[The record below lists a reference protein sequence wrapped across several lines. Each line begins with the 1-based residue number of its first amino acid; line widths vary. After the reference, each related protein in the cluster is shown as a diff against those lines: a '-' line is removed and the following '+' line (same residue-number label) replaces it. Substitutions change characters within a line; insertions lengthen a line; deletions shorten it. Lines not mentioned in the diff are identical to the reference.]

1 MSEKMPVSRHTRTIP
16 FRLKALSAVVL
27 STALLSSAAYGAS
40 LGRINVLSAL
50 GQPLQADIEL
60 HSTTREQA
68 ETLKV
73 RLASLETFRIANIEY
88 NPVLSAL
95 RFNVEDRNGRPVIR
109 VSSTRPINE
118 PFVDLLLEVE
128 GSGGRLVR
136 EYTFILDPVDM
147 RRAQPVQMAA
157 PAPVAPVTQSRSVTT
172 TAPAPVPVV
181 QAEPAAAAV
190 IAVPASDRP
199 SASEAAPLAQRS
211 APAVRVAP
219 QAMEAGTDVPS
230 SHTVVRGD
238 TLGKIAREVA
248 PEGVSLDQMLVALHR
263 ANPQAFVD
271 NNMNRLRSGRIL
283 TIPDAEAARAV
294 PEVEARRIVV
304 AQAADFNQYK
314 ERLAS
319 QVAAS
324 SPVMGETARQSDGG
338 RITAQVEE
346 TGSPTASAQDR
357 LQLSKSGV
365 AAGGDSAGMLAAG
378 AEERIALEKALAEEK
393 QRVAELEKNLTAMQR
408 LLQLQNQELA
418 ERQAQSQP
426 LAEQQAPVAS
436 VAPVA
441 ASAAETEVAA
451 TAAMPDSSIDT
462 AAAAQ
467 SAEETQPAAL
477 PETPVAPVATA
488 KPPVVA
494 VPPVVEQPSFLEHM
508 LGHPMLLPLTGILAA
523 LGLVGV
529 VVRRRRKQQDALA
542 RDSFVQGNSL
552 FGSTGGQSVDT
563 NNSVFS
569 TNFSPSASQLD
580 TNEVD
585 PIAEADVYIAYQKD
599 DQAEEILKDA
609 LRAQPARHNV
619 RLKLLELYKR
629 RKDAVAFA
637 VCAKEMFA
645 LTRGRGED
653 WAQAAILGR
662 ELDPD
667 NSMYAE
673 TSASVESSEQDNPS
687 TEELDLGALL
697 NSTRMPANAA
707 EEGVL
712 SMESG
717 GMNFGSEPA
726 KAADDNSLDFA
737 LRDDKEEAEQVAGS
751 ESSLN
756 EWDVESDIAQMKA
769 EAEKSQADTSFVSGD
784 DEESAATIDDENAGA
799 HQALEF
805 DISDISL
812 DFNPA
817 GSSGPGL
824 GTLDGAALLEAELNG
839 RAQEL
844 TDPLAEL
851 VPSAEGDERASNQ
864 DDSEAIDNPFDFS
877 SPVKQ
882 SASTH
887 VVHEPLLDLDIPE
900 LSSSSDK
907 QDDLGLSLPAA
918 GVSLGEDSQ
927 MWEEFQDE
935 VALAQATVPMPSLGP
950 ISAEAELSTKLDLA
964 VAYREIGDKEGA
976 RELLEEVVASGHP
989 EYTSKAQNLLQK
1001 IA

>member
-1 MSEKMPVSRHTRTIP
+1 MSEKMPVSRHTRTLP

-68 ETLKV
+68 ENLKI
-73 RLASLETFRIANIEY
+73 RLAPLETFRIANIEY
-88 NPVLSAL
+88 NPVLSGL

-136 EYTFILDPVDM
+136 EYTFILDPVDI
-147 RRAQPVQMAA
+147 RKAQPVQMAA
-157 PAPVAPVTQSRSVTT
+157 PAPVAPARQSNS
-172 TAPAPVPVV
+172 APLPSPAPVAQIEPAVPAVSVV
-181 QAEPAAAAV
+181 PAPEQPAAAD
-190 IAVPASDRP
+190 P
-199 SASEAAPLAQRS
+199 APLAQRS
-211 APAVRVAP
+211 APAARTTP
-219 QAMEAGTDVPS
+219 QAAEATSDAAS
-230 SHTVVRGD
+230 SHTVMRGD

-248 PEGVSLDQMLVALHR
+248 HEGVSLDQMLVALHR

-283 TIPDAEAARAV
+283 TIPDAEAARTVTAG
-294 PEVEARRIVV
+294 EARSIVI

-319 QVAAS
+319 QVAS
-324 SPVMGETARQSDGG
+324 SAPVAGEVARQSDGG

-346 TGSPTASAQDR
+346 TGSPTAAAQDR

-365 AAGGDSAGMLAAG
+365 AAGGDRSGTIPAG
-378 AEERIALEKALAEEK
+378 AEERIAQEKALAEANA
-393 QRVAELEKNLTAMQR
+393 RIAELEHNLTAMQR

-418 ERQAQSQP
+418 ERQAQAQP
-426 LAEQQAPVAS
+426 AAGQQAAVVTPV
-436 VAPVA
+436 V
-441 ASAAETEVAA
+441 ASAAETEMA
-451 TAAMPDSSIDT
+451 TATNPDAAAPEET
-462 AAAAQ
+462 ATLAPAAEAPQVAAQ
-467 SAEETQPAAL
+467 SEAAVSPAPA
-477 PETPVAPVATA
+477 A

-494 VPPVVEQPSFLEHM
+494 VPPIVEEPSFLEHM
-508 LGHPMLLPLTGILAA
+508 LGHPLLLPLTGVLAA

-529 VVRRRRKQQDALA
+529 VVRRRRKQQEALA

-619 RLKLLELYKR
+619 RLKLLEIYKR

-637 VCAKEMFA
+637 ICAQEMHA
-645 LTRGRGED
+645 LTHGRGED
-653 WAQAAILGR
+653 WLQAAILGR

-667 NSMYAE
+667 NSLYAK
-673 TSASVESSEQDNPS
+673 TSAAADGAEQDNPS

-697 NSTRMPANAA
+697 NSTRMPGDAP
-707 EEGVL
+707 EEGAL
-712 SMESG
+712 AMTAG
-717 GMNFGSEPA
+717 GMSFGSEPRQ
-726 KAADDNSLDFA
+726 AADNDALDFNLHA
-737 LRDDKEEAEQVAGS
+737 DEDAADTAGAES
-751 ESSLN
+751 PLN
-756 EWDVESDIAQMKA
+756 EWDVENDIAQMKA
-769 EAEKSQADTSFVSGD
+769 EAEKSQPAVSFLSADGD
-784 DEESAATIDDENAGA
+784 DDDITVSNADKDNAADKPLD
-799 HQALEF
+799 F

-812 DFNPA
+812 DLNSLV
-817 GSSGPGL
+817 GSSDQPAQAEETPLTAKL
-824 GTLDGAALLEAELNG
+824 GDQM
-839 RAQEL
+839 QEFV
-844 TDPLAEL
+844 DPLAEL
-851 VPSAEGDERASNQ
+851 VPSAGENEAASDQDNGD
-864 DDSEAIDNPFDFS
+864 DIVNPFDVAR
-877 SPVKQ
+877 PAKQ
-882 SASTH
+882 FAAAQ
-887 VVHEPLLDLDIPE
+887 VVQEPLLDLDIPE
-900 LSSSSDK
+900 LPASASSTE
-907 QDDLGLSLPAA
+907 QNDLGLSSAA
-918 GVSLGEDSQ
+918 GGVSLGNEGQ
-927 MWEEFQDE
+927 MWEDSEDE
-935 VALAQATVPMPSLGP
+935 VALAQATVPVPAMGS

-989 EYTSKAQNLLQK
+989 EYTGKAKNLLQK